1 MSKQVVLIVEDDD
14 ETRELERWLLEDAG
28 FYVVNAS
35 HGGEALALLDNV
47 APAVVVTDLDMP
59 VIDGRELF
67 SAIRKNS
74 RLRSVPVVFATA
86 MPQHAPA
93 GVPVLKKPFSASR
106 FVDSVREAC
115 PLRSVAAHDPQLR
128 RELVGLA
135 DPRALVVLPLLQW
148 ISEQGADGI
157 EAASLRREAGHR
169 LRTIVLH
176 RGWPTRSLVG
186 RDGAAAAWRIVQQS
200 LSDPSLA
207 RSSLP
212 LLSEAALREEAA
224 LAHVALLTDRIRFFE
239 GRAQVY
245 GTQYGW
251 SGGGDLQPW
260 PIENAGALDDRRRS
274 MGLTPIAL
282 NTARLRERMRRDGAM
297 VPPDLIERRQAIA
310 IWAKRLGWR
319 SNAGSSSWL
328 KAAAG

>member
-1 MSKQVVLIVEDDD
+1 MGKQVVLIVEDDD
-14 ETRELERWLLEDAG
+14 GTRELERCLLEDAG

-67 SAIRKNS
+67 RAIRKRA

-86 MPQHAPA
+86 MPQNAPA
-93 GVPVLKKPFSASR
+93 GVPVLKKPFSATS

-115 PLRSVAAHDPQLR
+115 PLRSVGAHDPELR
-128 RELVGLA
+128 RELMALA

-148 ISEQGADGI
+148 IAEQGADGAA
-157 EAASLRREAGHR
+157 AASLHREAGDR

-176 RGWPTRSLVG
+176 RGWPTRSVVG
-186 RDGAAAAWRIVQQS
+186 RDGAAAAWRVVQQS
-200 LSDPSLA
+200 LADPSLA

-212 LLSEAALREEAA
+212 LLSEAAAQQEAA
-224 LAHVALLTDRIRFFE
+224 LAHVALLTDRICFLE

-251 SGGGDLQPW
+251 SASGELQPW
-260 PIENAGALDDRRRS
+260 PIDNAGGLDGRRRR
-274 MGLTPIAL
+274 MGLIPIAL
-282 NTARLRERMRRDGAM
+282 NTARLRERMRRDGGT
-297 VPPDLIERRQAIA
+297 VPSQLLERRRAIA
-310 IWAKRLGWR
+310 RWAKRLGWR
-319 SNAGSSSWL
+319 SNAGSSRRL
-328 KAAAG
+328 KAASG